1 MKFKRVALLG
11 STGSIGK
18 QSLDVVSGRDDMRIC
33 AMSAGSNAELLARQA
48 LQFKPDYVALCDASA
63 QDVLQKKLS
72 PDIKLLFGPDAMTEM
87 VRLAKADIVLTGVVG
102 TAGLRPTL
110 AAIECG
116 STLAIANKE
125 TLVVAGSTIMPA
137 ARAAGVKVLPV
148 DSEHSAI
155 FQCLHS
161 GKYRE
166 VKRVGITASG
176 GALRDWSA
184 DEASSATVDDALNHP
199 TWMMGRK
206 ITIDSATMMNK
217 ALEVIEAHWLF
228 DLAPEQI
235 SVVQHPQSIVHSYV
249 EFCDGS
255 VMAQMGMPDM
265 TTPIAYALG
274 WPDRIDRHQAPF
286 DLSAIGELTFVR
298 LQERFQRAVNLGYEV
313 IRRGGHAGAV
323 LNGANDAAVEAFLNR
338 NIPLGSIVALVE
350 DILFSSPWERSVTLD
365 SLVEA
370 ENWAKHEVQKRISS
384 NSVPPAS
391 ARGA

>member
-1 MKFKRVALLG
+1 VKFKRVALLG

-63 QDVLQKKLS
+63 QDVLQKNLS

-274 WPDRIDRHQAPF
+274 WPDRIDRHQEPF